1 MQDDSVSRMHNLAWS
16 LQKYRL
22 APQRGLNPGSMRK
35 QRSKI
40 STQTA
45 IALITIL
52 LLSPMTRGQDVTEPA
67 LKAAFIINI
76 AKFTNWPE
84 DGPASSVPPA
94 PKAFSMCVLGDT
106 AVGEALERS
115 VQDRLL
121 EGSSISVTRLKRSE
135 SVRGCRLLYLS
146 GVTKEQSAQILTALK
161 GTPVLTISDLG
172 GFNELG
178 GVVQFFFERGQLRF
192 SVGMESV
199 KKSGLQLSAK
209 LLDLA
214 VRR

>member
-1 MQDDSVSRMHNLAWS
+1 MRLRRSRVT
-16 LQKYRL
+16 
-22 APQRGLNPGSMRK
+22 
-35 QRSKI
+35 
-40 STQTA
+40 TQTTF
-45 IALITIL
+45 ALITIL
-52 LLSPMTRGQDVTEPA
+52 LLPLLTRGQDVTEPA
-67 LKAAFIINI
+67 LKAAFIYNL
-76 AKFTNWPE
+76 AKFTNWPPE
-84 DGPASSVPPA
+84 DGSTPSSVAAP
-94 PKAFSMCVLGDT
+94 PKAFSMCVLGDS

-121 EGSSISVTRLKRSE
+121 AGNSISVTRLKRSE
-135 SVRGCRLLYLS
+135 SPRGCRLLYLS
-146 GVTKEQSAQILTALK
+146 GVTKEQSAQILTDIK

-172 GFNELG
+172 GFTELG